1 MVMLVKFTISNCD
14 TLKYS
19 ARNIKLRIV
28 IVIAVTQQSCLLYIF
43 LANTYL
49 KQAFEGEYPKML
61 RLFNDLWRRLQP
73 FKSNMVLSRNDS
85 QKVDILTF
93 DDLVRPRTVSEG
105 GEEGALMDAPNVQ
118 FKYVLDAGTFNF
130 KSIIV
135 IDNSCVPIC

>member
-1 MVMLVKFTISNCD
+1 
-14 TLKYS
+14 
-19 ARNIKLRIV
+19 
-28 IVIAVTQQSCLLYIF
+28 
-43 LANTYL
+43 
-49 KQAFEGEYPKML
+49 
-61 RLFNDLWRRLQP
+61 
-73 FKSNMVLSRNDS
+73 MVLSRNDS